1 MSDMMLYL
9 EMTLVFI
16 LAGVLC
22 GIMINIAMDRKPLES
37 GALIAGAIVGILM
50 KLL

>member
-1 MSDMMLYL
+1 MSDLMEYII
-9 EMTLVFI
+9 MTLVFI

-22 GIMINIAMDRKPLES
+22 GIMINIAMNRKPFES
-37 GALIAGAIVGILM
+37 GALLAGAIVGILM